1 LATRTKELPILNAF
15 RNDEL
20 LRNGDFRRYW
30 SSAIINGFGSYV
42 SALAIPLCAVLLLKA
57 SPAQMGMMGAAA
69 ALPFALLG
77 LPAGVFLDRNRKLPI
92 LLASKAVQ
100 AMSLA
105 SIPLAWWLGLL
116 TVQWLYAVSFIT
128 GSCGVVGGGAEV
140 VFLTNMIGRDKLTDA
155 QSKFTATDS
164 AARLLAPGF
173 AGVLIQWLT
182 APYAVLLNAIG
193 FIVSIA
199 LLRNVKANDPKPP
212 PSNKHPLRDIQ
223 DGILFIWRHS
233 LLRALALASGC
244 WHMLFYGFAALHVIF
259 ATRELGMSAGML
271 GVAQMIGGIGV
282 LASSLLLK
290 PLNKRY
296 GPTGAM
302 LIGMGLCAFAYTVT
316 PLIPANLF
324 SYPLASAIACATM
337 SFFLDCGVMLF
348 LMPYTTMRQQVTPDE
363 YLGRMVSTMRFLTV
377 SVAPLGALTAGYLG
391 EHFSVRIGLA
401 CVAAGGIALMLVLAL
416 TIRAPEKLASQ

>member
-1 LATRTKELPILNAF
+1 
-15 RNDEL
+15 
-20 LRNGDFRRYW
+20 
-30 SSAIINGFGSYV
+30 
-42 SALAIPLCAVLLLKA
+42 
-57 SPAQMGMMGAAA
+57 MGMMGAAA
-69 ALPFALLG
+69 TLPYALLA

-100 AMSLA
+100 ALSLA

-116 TVQWLYAVSFIT
+116 TVPWLYAVSFIS
-128 GSCGVVGGGAEV
+128 GICAVVGGGAEV

-193 FIVSIA
+193 FLVSIA
-199 LLRNVKANDPKPP
+199 LLRNVKASDPKPP
-212 PSNKHPLRDIQ
+212 PSNKHPLRDVQ
-223 DGILFIWRHS
+223 DGILFIWRQP
-233 LLRALALASGC
+233 LLRTLAWTSGC

-271 GVAQMIGGIGV
+271 GVAQMIGGVGV
-282 LASSLLLK
+282 LLSSLLLK
-290 PLNKRY
+290 PLTKRY
-296 GPTGAM
+296 GPTGTM
-302 LIGMGLCAFAYTVT
+302 LIGMGLCAFAYTMT

-324 SYPLASAIACATM
+324 GYPMASALACATM

-348 LMPYTTMRQQVTPDE
+348 LLPYTTMRQKVTPDE
-363 YLGRMVSTMRFLTV
+363 YLGRMISTMRFLTV
-377 SVAPLGALTAGYLG
+377 SVAPLGALSAGYLG
-391 EHFSVRIGLA
+391 EHFNVRTALA
-401 CVAAGGIALMLVLAL
+401 CVAAGGIGLTLVLAL
-416 TIRAPEKLASQ
+416 SPSVRQKS

>member
-1 LATRTKELPILNAF
+1 LATRIQEPPILNAL

-30 SSAIINGFGSYV
+30 SSAILNGFGSYI
-42 SALAIPLCAVLLLKA
+42 SGLALPLCAVLLLKA

-69 ALPFALLG
+69 ALPFALLA

-92 LLASKAVQ
+92 LLTSKAIQ
-100 AMSLA
+100 AASLA

-116 TVQWLYAVSFIT
+116 TVEWMYAVSFIT
-128 GSCGVVGGGAEV
+128 GACAVVGGGAEQ

-164 AARLLAPGF
+164 IARLVAPGF
-173 AGVLIQWLT
+173 AGLLIQWLT

-193 FIVSIA
+193 FLVSIG
-199 LLRNVKANDPKPP
+199 LLRKLNANDPKPP

-223 DGILFIWRHS
+223 DGILFIWRHP
-233 LLRALALASGC
+233 LLRKLAWAAGC
-244 WHMLFYGFAALHVIF
+244 WHMLFYGFVALHVIF

-271 GVAQMIGGIGV
+271 GAAQMVGGVGV

-290 PLNKRY
+290 PLTRRY
-296 GPTGAM
+296 GATGAM
-302 LIGMGLCAFAYTVT
+302 LVGMGLCTVAYIVT

-324 SYPLASAIACATM
+324 GYPLASAAVCAAM

-348 LMPYTTMRQQVTPDE
+348 LLPYTTLRQQVTPDA
-363 YLGRMVSTMRFLTV
+363 YLGRMMSTMRFLTGAI
-377 SVAPLGALTAGYLG
+377 APLGALAGGYLG
-391 EHFSVRIGLA
+391 EHFSIRTGLA
-401 CVAAGGIALMLVLAL
+401 CVAAGAIVLMIVLAL
-416 TIRAPEKLASQ
+416 SPPVRQKS